1 MSEIV
6 AGSVFP
12 SSKIT
17 AESITTVPCI
27 LLPAAADEVTL
38 LACAGNEQTLVNDCI
53 NIVRTQRYRRSYR
66 AFNEAIQN
74 VLYLERINHLLYS
87 W

>member
-38 LACAGNEQTLVNDCI
+38 LACAETFVIPILA
-53 NIVRTQRYRRSYR
+53 TK
-66 AFNEAIQN
+66 
-74 VLYLERINHLLYS
+74 NHDATIATEF
-87 W
+87 